1 MPESTT
7 IGNSRPL
14 AAWIVM
20 IRTESTSVSG
30 STDSATR
37 EPSELCAAA
46 HAR

>member
-1 MPESTT
+1 MV

-20 IRTESTSVSG
+20 MRTASSSVSG

-37 EPSELCAAA
+37 DPSTVCCSTQC
-46 HAR
+46 R